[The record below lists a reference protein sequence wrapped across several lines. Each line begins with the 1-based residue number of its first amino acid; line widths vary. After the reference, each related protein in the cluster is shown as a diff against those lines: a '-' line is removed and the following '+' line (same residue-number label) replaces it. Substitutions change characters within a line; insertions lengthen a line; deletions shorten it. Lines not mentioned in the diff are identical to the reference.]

1 MSRASEIALTSLAVG
16 LGAVVG
22 FIVVTRPESIER
34 MKNGVTDIF
43 STSKKKVDEMSEE
56 VALRTARLTKNPQV
70 NQDWVE
76 RQWESI
82 GYSVPNNK

>member
-16 LGAVVG
+16 LGVVVG

-82 GYSVPNNK
+82 GY

>member
-34 MKNGVTDIF
+34 MKNSATDIF

-82 GYSVPNNK
+82 GY

>member
-1 MSRASEIALTSLAVG
+1 MSRASKIALTSLAVG

-34 MKNGVTDIF
+34 MKKGVTDIF

-82 GYSVPNNK
+82 GY

>member
-82 GYSVPNNK
+82 CY

>member
-1 MSRASEIALTSLAVG
+1 MSRASEIALTLLAVG

-22 FIVVTRPESIER
+22 FIVVMRPESIER

-82 GYSVPNNK
+82 GY

>member
-70 NQDWVE
+70 NQDGVE

-82 GYSVPNNK
+82 GY

>member
-22 FIVVTRPESIER
+22 FIVVTRHESIER

-82 GYSVPNNK
+82 GY

>member
-1 MSRASEIALTSLAVG
+1 MSRASKIALTSLAVG

-56 VALRTARLTKNPQV
+56 VALRTARLNKNPQV

-82 GYSVPNNK
+82 GY

>member
-76 RQWESI
+76 SRWESI
-82 GYSVPNNK
+82 GY

>member
-22 FIVVTRPESIER
+22 FIVVTRPKSIER

-82 GYSVPNNK
+82 GY

>member
-56 VALRTARLTKNPQV
+56 VALRTARLTRESSSQSGLGGKTVGV
-70 NQDWVE
+70 N
-76 RQWESI
+76 RLL
-82 GYSVPNNK
+82 GT

>member
-22 FIVVTRPESIER
+22 LIVVTRPESIER

-82 GYSVPNNK
+82 GY

>member
-1 MSRASEIALTSLAVG
+1 
-16 LGAVVG
+16 
-22 FIVVTRPESIER
+22 

-82 GYSVPNNK
+82 GY